1 MNNLKRLDF
10 IKIPCIVI
18 IGAFLYMIYAPLI
31 MTDFSLQ
38 TVWSSTEKR
47 RLAELPA
54 LDLKPGTLATF
65 PSRFE
70 AYFND
75 HFGYRSLFIRRY
87 NRIMKKYFA
96 KSPVPDVLIGKNN
109 WLFFT
114 ESNLIDDFVGAD
126 PFTPK
131 ELETWRFN
139 LEHKRNW
146 LAKHGI
152 RYLFVVAPNKQT
164 IYPEYLPDYL
174 QKDRGQSR
182 LQQLMTYLNTH
193 SDVTILDLSDVL
205 NEAKKRHRIYHLTD
219 THWNDR
225 GAYVAYRAIM
235 DRVGQWFPEVS
246 VTQNKI
252 NEAENILGRGG
263 DLAGMLDMADTMR
276 EERPDLKIQP
286 TTCSSKIKR
295 DVADYWKIP
304 GDQIRSVPLMTI
316 CDKSKLRAIVFR
328 DSFFETIIPFIAEDF
343 NQIVY
348 ISKQYDHAI
357 MKELIEQQKPQI
369 VIEEMVERSLILVR
383 EPNGMIAADPTAASM
398 QH

>member
-1 MNNLKRLDF
+1 
-10 IKIPCIVI
+10 
-18 IGAFLYMIYAPLI
+18 MIYAPLI
-31 MTDFSLQ
+31 MTDFSTQ

-54 LDLKPGTLATF
+54 FNLKPGTLATF

-75 HFGYRSLFIRRY
+75 HFGYRNLFIRRY

-96 KSPVPDVLIGKNN
+96 KSPVPNVLIGKNN

-126 PFTPK
+126 PFTQG
-131 ELETWRFN
+131 ELEAWRSN

-182 LQQLMTYLNTH
+182 LQQLVAYLKTH
-193 SDVTILDLSDVL
+193 SDVSILDLSGVL
-205 NEAKKRHRIYHLTD
+205 AEAKKRHRIYHVTD

-225 GAYVAYRAIM
+225 GAYTAYRAIM
-235 DRVGQWFPEVS
+235 DRVGRWFPEVA

-252 NEAENILGRGG
+252 IETENILGPGG
-263 DLAGMLDMADTMR
+263 DLAGMLDMADTMP
-276 EERPDLKIQP
+276 EESPVLKMQP
-286 TTCSSKIKR
+286 TACSPEIKKA
-295 DVADYWKIP
+295 VADFRKIP
-304 GDQIRSVPLMTI
+304 VDQMRSATLVTT
-316 CDKSKLRAIVFR
+316 CDASKLRAVVFR
-328 DSFFETIIPFIAEDF
+328 DSFFEPLIPLIAEDF
-343 NQIVY
+343 NRIVY
-348 ISKQYDHAI
+348 IWKPYDPAI
-357 MKELIEQQKPQI
+357 MKELIAQQKPQI
-369 VIEEMVERSLILVR
+369 VIEEMVERLLILVR
-383 EPNGMIAADPTAASM
+383 ERSGGDGTIAADPTAASM

>member
-1 MNNLKRLDF
+1 MYDFKQLAF
-10 IKIPCIVI
+10 IKIPCLII

-31 MTDFSLQ
+31 MTDFSTQ

-47 RLAELPA
+47 RLAERPA
-54 LDLKPGTLATF
+54 LDLKPGTLTTF

-75 HFGYRSLFIRRY
+75 HFGYRNLFIRRY

-96 KSPVPDVLIGKNN
+96 KSPVPNVLIGKNN

-114 ESNLIDDFVGAD
+114 DSNLIEDFVGVD
-126 PFTPK
+126 LFTEE
-131 ELETWRFN
+131 ELETWRLN

-174 QKDRGQSR
+174 QKERGQSR
-182 LQQLMTYLNTH
+182 LQQLVAYLKTH
-193 SDVTILDLSDVL
+193 SDVSILDLSDVL
-205 NEAKKRHRIYHLTD
+205 AEAKKRHRIYHMTD

-225 GAYVAYRAIM
+225 GAYTAYRAIM
-235 DRVGQWFPEVS
+235 DRIRQWYPEIPS
-246 VTQNKI
+246 AQNRI
-252 NEAENILGRGG
+252 IESESTLGPGG
-263 DLAGMLDMADTMR
+263 DLAGMLDMADAMQ
-276 EERPDLKIQP
+276 EKRPALRVQSTCLPQKIQGIDELDLITP
-286 TTCSSKIKR
+286 NKPK
-295 DVADYWKIP
+295 
-304 GDQIRSVPLMTI
+304 SVMTK
-316 CDKSKLRAIVFR
+316 CDKSKMRAVVFR
-328 DSFFETIIPFIAEDF
+328 DSFFEPLIPFMAEDF

-348 ISKQYDHAI
+348 IWTQYDHSI
-357 MKELIEQQKPQI
+357 MEKLIEQQKPQI
-369 VIEEMVERSLILVR
+369 VIEEMVERLLILVR
-383 EPNGMIAADPTAASM
+383 ERSGRDGTIAADPTSASM